1 MELVREK
8 SSEEDREGPAS
19 REQISQQSVES
30 GIQLKKAFQEE
41 GKSNNQG
48 SQQRQKEE
56 KLRTYHKI
64 LKYRGLWQPC
74 QKLFHGLGPREN
86 DKIGSG
92 DNEDSQF
99 FHLINK

>member
-1 MELVREK
+1 MRKTEKDRLVGSK
-8 SSEEDREGPAS
+8 LAS
-19 REQISQQSVES
+19 KVWSLES
-30 GIQLKKAFQEE
+30 NLKRHFKEE

-74 QKLFHGLGPREN
+74 QKLFHGLGPRQN

-99 FHLINK
+99 SHFINK